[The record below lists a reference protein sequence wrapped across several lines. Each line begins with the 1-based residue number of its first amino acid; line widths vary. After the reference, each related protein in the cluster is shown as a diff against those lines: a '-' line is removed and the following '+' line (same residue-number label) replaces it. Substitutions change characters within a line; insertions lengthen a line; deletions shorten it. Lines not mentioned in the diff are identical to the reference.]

1 VEATTKEKKEKES
14 VLTYLELVNLKS
26 ASLLKFEELR
36 IKTIKVE
43 KEKLVEANKEYQNNL
58 QQM

>member
-1 VEATTKEKKEKES
+1 MEATTKEKKEKES